1 MLFLMNPD
9 YKRKVIWQYVP
20 VTAMLLIVLAETGC
34 QSLLPS
40 IELKPITENKAV
52 PDNQLLQL
60 KVGKFNANS
69 DEYRQYGVFV
79 RECLINALP
88 EKKLQ
93 LLSQT
98 DKDGSGGLPSQTPL
112 RQAPS
117 QKQLISGNVSLSKTA
132 DSADNSKVAVQ
143 VEITFVLSDSRS
155 DGIIQSVTL
164 SQITTRD
171 SREDIRTILRRFVDS
186 YLAEIFPDSSALSS
200 RLIKGWTK
208 YDRQGRKSAGR
219 GDYAGALVW
228 FRKAIDARP
237 DDHAAL
243 YNAGVMCEALAD
255 YSRAG
260 QYYRRAG
267 ELSDNADYK
276 TGCER
281 IERRITNQ

>member
-1 MLFLMNPD
+1 MNRD
-9 YKRKVIWQYVP
+9 YKKKVLWRYVP
-20 VTAMLLIVLAETGC
+20 VTAMLLIVLAEAGC

-40 IELKPITENKAV
+40 IELKPITENKIV
-52 PDNQLLQL
+52 PDSHLSQL
-60 KVGKFNANS
+60 KVGKFNTNS

-93 LLSQT
+93 LLSQA
-98 DKDGSGGLPSQTPL
+98 DQDGSAGLSSQTPS
-112 RQAPS
+112 RQITS
-117 QKQLISGNVSLSKTA
+117 QKQVISGNVSLSKTA
-132 DSADNSKVAVQ
+132 DPADNSKVAVQ

-155 DGIIQSVTL
+155 GGIIRSVTL
-164 SQITTRD
+164 SQITARN
-171 SREDIRTILRRFVDS
+171 SQEGIRVILQRFVDS

-237 DDHAAL
+237 DD
-243 YNAGVMCEALAD
+243 
-255 YSRAG
+255 
-260 QYYRRAG
+260 
-267 ELSDNADYK
+267 
-276 TGCER
+276 
-281 IERRITNQ
+281 

>member
-1 MLFLMNPD
+1 MLFSMYPD
-9 YKRKVIWQYVP
+9 YEKKVIWRYVIVTVMLP
-20 VTAMLLIVLAETGC
+20 VVLAETGC

-52 PDNQLLQL
+52 PDNQLFQL
-60 KVGKFNANS
+60 KVGKFNTNS

-88 EKKLQ
+88 ERKLQ
-93 LLSQT
+93 LFSQA
-98 DKDGSGGLPSQTPL
+98 DNDGSDGLSSQN
-112 RQAPS
+112 RV
-117 QKQLISGNVSLSKTA
+117 ISGNVSLSKTA
-132 DSADNSKVAVQ
+132 DPADNSKVAVQ

-155 DGIIQSVTL
+155 GRIIQSVTL
-164 SQITTRD
+164 SQIAARN
-171 SREDIRTILRRFVDS
+171 SQEGIRAILHRFVDS
-186 YLAEIFPDSSALSS
+186 YLAEIFPDSLALSS
-200 RLIKGWTK
+200 RLIRGWTK

-219 GDYAGALVW
+219 GDYANALAW

-255 YSRAG
+255 YNRAG

-267 ELSDNADYK
+267 ELSDNTDYRIAY
-276 TGCER
+276 ER

>member
-1 MLFLMNPD
+1 MNRD
-9 YKRKVIWQYVP
+9 YKKKVLWRYVP
-20 VTAMLLIVLAETGC
+20 VTAMLLIVLAEAGC

-40 IELKPITENKAV
+40 IELKPITENKIV
-52 PDNQLLQL
+52 PDSHLSQL
-60 KVGKFNANS
+60 KVGKFNTNS

-93 LLSQT
+93 LLSQA
-98 DKDGSGGLPSQTPL
+98 DQDGSAGLSSQTPS
-112 RQAPS
+112 RQITS
-117 QKQLISGNVSLSKTA
+117 QKQVISGNVSLSKTA
-132 DSADNSKVAVQ
+132 DPADNSKVAVQ

-155 DGIIQSVTL
+155 GGIIRSVTL
-164 SQITTRD
+164 SQITARD
-171 SREDIRTILRRFVDS
+171 SQEGIRAILQRFVDS

-255 YSRAG
+255 YNRAG

-267 ELSDNADYK
+267 ELSDNTDYK
-276 TGCER
+276 IACER
-281 IERRITNQ
+281 IERKTKKQ

>member
-1 MLFLMNPD
+1 MLSLMNPD
-9 YKRKVIWQYVP
+9 CKKVIWRYIS
-20 VTAMLLIVLAETGC
+20 VTAVLLIVLAETGC
-34 QSLLPS
+34 QSPLPS

-60 KVGKFNANS
+60 EVGKFNTNS

-88 EKKLQ
+88 ERKLQ
-93 LLSQT
+93 SCRV
-98 DKDGSGGLPSQTPL
+98 GSYPTRFS
-112 RQAPS
+112 S
-117 QKQLISGNVSLSKTA
+117 QKQVISGNVSLSKTA
-132 DSADNSKVAVQ
+132 DPADNSKVAVQ
-143 VEITFVLSDSRS
+143 VEITFVLSDSCS
-155 DGIIQSVTL
+155 GGIIRSVTL
-164 SQITTRD
+164 SQITARN
-171 SREDIRTILRRFVDS
+171 SQEDIRAILHRFVDS

-219 GDYAGALVW
+219 GDYADALIW

-276 TGCER
+276 TDCER